1 MSTNKEWVMQRVQE
15 LRQEKIEAERVRQLE
30 KQKQLI
36 EWEAQCIFSLD
47 QQNKLHLMQEYI
59 DEMDVYDCITENLTH
74 HTGLNFHSFYIY
86 HNRQQSFDKV
96 KFKEALKAI
105 NLNSVHISQ
114 QMIHLRCLID
124 FVNEIRASYEYKD
137 KEIARKQKIQDEQNK
152 KSEEERLLREKAL
165 LEEIQRKQTI
175 VDNINAA
182 NRKDVAGKVNTFQD
196 FKIEDWHEHGI
207 WTEKQNYLVQN
218 GDTWNVRKLSI
229 NAIGSQIVYGYENIR
244 ITDPP
249 ASWASYFEE
258 GKVPFCT
265 KCPICQK
272 QTKFNLITT
281 WHSNGGYGATS
292 NKTNEFKEI
301 YCKDHYFYH
310 TPTKKH
316 YTINP
321 KGQNINIPNR
331 FMSNQCINQSADYTP
346 TGNWSEWDP
355 TDPDGAKAEA
365 ERKRKEAEAIQ
376 QQIAA
381 LQSKLQA
388 V

>member
-1 MSTNKEWVMQRVQE
+1 MSAHKEWVMRRVQE
-15 LRQEKIEAERVRQLE
+15 LRKEKIEAERKQKFERE
-30 KQKQLI
+30 KQLV
-36 EWEAQCIFSLD
+36 EWEAQCIFSLENL
-47 QQNKLHLMQEYI
+47 NKSELLNQYT
-59 DEMDVYDCITENLTH
+59 DEMDVYDCITKNLSRNINAGWH
-74 HTGLNFHSFYIY
+74 LNNDS
-86 HNRQQSFDKV
+86 DKIH
-96 KFKEALKAI
+96 FKNGLKAI
-105 NLNSVHISQ
+105 DLNSTHISP
-114 QMIHLRCLID
+114 QMIFLRCCID
-124 FVNEIRASYEYKD
+124 FVNELRSSQEYKD
-137 KEIARKQKIQDEQNK
+137 KEIIRKYKIQEEQNRK
-152 KSEEERLLREKAL
+152 AEEERLLREKAL
-165 LEEIQRKQTI
+165 LEERQKKQTI
-175 VDNINAA
+175 VDNINIA
-182 NRKDVAGKVNTFQD
+182 NRKDIAGKIHTFHD
-196 FKIEDWHEHGI
+196 FKLEDWHEHGI

-229 NAIGSQIVYGYENIR
+229 NTIGGQIVYGYENFR

-265 KCPICQK
+265 KCPICQN
-272 QTKFNLITT
+272 QTKFNLIN
-281 WHSNGGYGATS
+281 SIS
-292 NKTNEFKEI
+292 NKPNEFKEI
-301 YCKDHYFYH
+301 YCKDHYFYY

-365 ERKRKEAEAIQ
+365 ERKKKEAETIQ
-376 QQIAA
+376 QQIAE

>member
-1 MSTNKEWVMQRVQE
+1 MVE
-15 LRQEKIEAERVRQLE
+15 I
-30 KQKQLI
+30 
-36 EWEAQCIFSLD
+36 
-47 QQNKLHLMQEYI
+47 
-59 DEMDVYDCITENLTH
+59 
-74 HTGLNFHSFYIY
+74 IY
-86 HNRQQSFDKV
+86 HNNYNLFPTMYNLGYRRTRHIYDEMIQKPKIKQYLRNID
-96 KFKEALKAI
+96 I
-105 NLNSVHISQ
+105 NSTNITQ
-114 QMIHLRCLID
+114 EIIHLRCLID
-124 FVNEIRASYEYKD
+124 FVNEIKV
-137 KEIARKQKIQDEQNK
+137 QKKHKLE
-152 KSEEERLLREKAL
+152 EEERLLREKAL
-165 LEEIQRKQTI
+165 IEQREQ
-175 VDNINAA
+175 NIIMIKNMNAA
-182 NRKDVAGKVNTFQD
+182 NKKNVAGHINTFQEVNID
-196 FKIEDWHEHGI
+196 ELHNNKT
-207 WTEKQNYLVQN
+207 TEKHNYLILN
-218 GDTWNVRKLSI
+218 GENWHVRRPI
-229 NAIGSQIVYGYENIR
+229 NANWSNNSYYEILQIS
-244 ITDPP
+244 DPP

-265 KCPICQK
+265 KCPICQN
-272 QTKFNLITT
+272 QTKFNLITN

-292 NKTNEFKEI
+292 TKTNEFKEI

-355 TDPDGAKAEA
+355 ADPDGSKAEA

>member
-1 MSTNKEWVMQRVQE
+1 MQRVQE
-15 LRQEKIEAERVRQLE
+15 LRQEKIEAERLRQLE
-30 KQKQLI
+30 KQKQLV
-36 EWEAQCIFSLD
+36 EWEAQCIFSLE
-47 QQNKLHLMQEYI
+47 QQNKLHLMQEYF

-74 HTGLNFHSFYIY
+74 HTALNFHRFHNY

-105 NLNSVHISQ
+105 DLNSVNISQ

-152 KSEEERLLREKAL
+152 KAEEERLLKEKAR

-196 FKIEDWHEHGI
+196 FKIEDWHEHAVT
-207 WTEKQNYLVQN
+207 TEKNYYLVKN
-218 GDTWNVRKLSI
+218 VDIWNVRRPVPYNSF
-229 NAIGSQIVYGYENIR
+229 YEILQ

-249 ASWASYFEE
+249 ISWASYFEE

-281 WHSNGGYGATS
+281 WYSNGGATS
-292 NKTNEFKEI
+292 TKTKEFKEI

-310 TPTKKH
+310 SPTNKH

-331 FMSNQCINQSADYTP
+331 FVSYPSTNQAADYTP
-346 TGNWSEWDP
+346 AGNWSEWDP

>member
-1 MSTNKEWVMQRVQE
+1 MQRVEE
-15 LRQEKIEAERVRQLE
+15 LRKEKIEAERLRKLE
-30 KQKQLI
+30 REKQLI
-36 EWEAQCIFSLD
+36 EWEAQFIFTLE
-47 QQNKLHLMQEYI
+47 QHNNKSHLMLKYT
-59 DEMDVYDCITENLTH
+59 DEMDIYDCITENPEYH
-74 HTGLNFHSFYIY
+74 HYIIRGDFNIY
-86 HNRQQSFDKV
+86 HNRQQSFDKIR
-96 KFKEALKAI
+96 FKNALKEI
-105 NLNSVHISQ
+105 DLNSVHITQ

-124 FVNEIRASYEYKD
+124 FINEIRSSQEYKD
-137 KEIARKQKIQDEQNK
+137 KEIIRKQKIQDEQDRK
-152 KSEEERLLREKAL
+152 AEEERLLREKAL
-165 LEEIQRKQTI
+165 LEERQRKQTI
-175 VDNINAA
+175 VDNINIA
-182 NRKDVAGKVNTFQD
+182 NRKDVAGKIHTFQD

-207 WTEKQNYLVQN
+207 TSEKQNYLVQN

-229 NAIGSQIVYGYENIR
+229 NAIGGQIVYGYENFR

-265 KCPICQK
+265 KCPICHN
-272 QTKFNLITT
+272 QTKFNLITI
-281 WHSNGGYGATS
+281 WNNNGGQ
-292 NKTNEFKEI
+292 NKPNEFKEI

-331 FMSNQCINQSADYTP
+331 FMSYQCINQSPSADYTP

-355 TDPDGAKAEA
+355 TDPDGVKAEA

-376 QQIAA
+376 RQIAE

>member
-74 HTGLNFHSFYIY
+74 HTSINVRQFYIN

-105 NLNSVHISQ
+105 DLNSVHISQ

-137 KEIARKQKIQDEQNK
+137 KEISRKKKIQDEQNK

-281 WHSNGGYGATS
+281 WYSNCATS

-331 FMSNQCINQSADYTP
+331 FVSYPNTNQSADYTP

>member
-1 MSTNKEWVMQRVQE
+1 MSAHKEWVMLRVQE
-15 LRQEKIEAERVRQLE
+15 LRKEKIEAERLRKLERE
-30 KQKQLI
+30 KQLV
-36 EWEAQCIFSLD
+36 EWEAQFIFTLEQYNKSL
-47 QQNKLHLMQEYI
+47 LMLQYT
-59 DEMDVYDCITENLTH
+59 DEMDVYDCITENPQFH
-74 HTGLNFHSFYIY
+74 HYLIKGEFNIY
-86 HNRQQSFDKV
+86 HNRQQSFHKIG
-96 KFKEALKAI
+96 FKNALKI
-105 NLNSVHISQ
+105 IDLNSVHITQ
-114 QMIHLRCLID
+114 QMIHLRCCID
-124 FVNEIRASYEYKD
+124 FVNELRSSQEYKD
-137 KEIARKQKIQDEQNK
+137 KEIIRKYKIQEEQNRK
-152 KSEEERLLREKAL
+152 AEEERLLREKAL
-165 LEEIQRKQTI
+165 LEERQKKQTI
-175 VDNINAA
+175 VDNINIA
-182 NRKDVAGKVNTFQD
+182 NRKDIAGKIHTFQD
-196 FKIEDWHEHGI
+196 FKLEDWHEHGI

-229 NAIGSQIVYGYENIR
+229 NAIGYENFR

-265 KCPICQK
+265 KCPICQN
-272 QTKFNLITT
+272 QTKFNLITN
-281 WHSNGGYGATS
+281 WNSNGGYGATS
-292 NKTNEFKEI
+292 NKINEFKEI

-365 ERKRKEAEAIQ
+365 ERKKKEAETIQ
-376 QQIAA
+376 QQIAD

>member
-1 MSTNKEWVMQRVQE
+1 M
-15 LRQEKIEAERVRQLE
+15 
-30 KQKQLI
+30 
-36 EWEAQCIFSLD
+36 
-47 QQNKLHLMQEYI
+47 
-59 DEMDVYDCITENLTH
+59 
-74 HTGLNFHSFYIY
+74 
-86 HNRQQSFDKV
+86 
-96 KFKEALKAI
+96 I
-105 NLNSVHISQ
+105 NLK
-114 QMIHLRCLID
+114 CLID
-124 FVNEIRASYEYKD
+124 FVNEIRSSEKYKD
-137 KEIARKQKIQDEQNK
+137 KEIIRKQKIQDEQNK
-152 KSEEERLLREKAL
+152 KDEEEHLLREKAL
-165 LEEIQRKQTI
+165 LEERQRKQTI

-182 NRKDVAGKVNTFQD
+182 NRKDVAGKVNTFQE
-196 FKIEDWHEHGI
+196 FKIEDWHEHGVT
-207 WTEKQNYLVQN
+207 TEKHNYIVQN
-218 GDTWNVRKLSI
+218 GDTWNVRKPI
-229 NAIGSQIVYGYENIR
+229 PYGCWYEILQ

-258 GKVPFCT
+258 EKVPFCT
-265 KCPICQK
+265 KCPICRN
-272 QTKFNLITT
+272 QTKFNLITN

-292 NKTNEFKEI
+292 TKTNEFKEI

-355 TDPDGAKAEA
+355 ADPDGAKAEA
-365 ERKRKEAEAIQ
+365 ERKKKEAEAIQ